1 MEARKIRIG
10 LIVIF
15 SLLMW
20 ALISTTKYQAEIIKR
35 SKVEKALLTNKSQI
49 DSLKGVNAERQ
60 AQIDELSKQL
70 KINENDYKENIKAI
84 DSLNNLNLRKAMQRL
99 LAELTKWYYNMFKC
113 CWGKSFIKA
122 KSRARLF
129 EQSTKSHGKGW
140 QFKN

>member
-1 MEARKIRIG
+1 MEARKIRLG

-70 KINENDYKENIKAI
+70 KINENEYKENIKAI
-84 DSLNNLNLRKAMQRL
+84 DSLNNLNLRKAMERL
-99 LAELTKWYYNMFKC
+99 LSELTK
-113 CWGKSFIKA
+113 
-122 KSRARLF
+122 
-129 EQSTKSHGKGW
+129 
-140 QFKN
+140 

>member
-1 MEARKIRIG
+1 MEARKIRLG

-70 KINENDYKENIKAI
+70 KINENEYKANIKAI
-84 DSLNNLNLRKAMQRL
+84 DSLNNLNLRKAMERL
-99 LAELTKWYYNMFKC
+99 LAELTK
-113 CWGKSFIKA
+113 
-122 KSRARLF
+122 
-129 EQSTKSHGKGW
+129 
-140 QFKN
+140 

>member
-35 SKVEKALLTNKSQI
+35 SKVEKALLINKTQI

-70 KINENDYKENIKAI
+70 KINENEYKENIKAI
-84 DSLNNLNLRKAMQRL
+84 DSLNNLNLRKAMERL
-99 LAELTKWYYNMFKC
+99 LAELTK
-113 CWGKSFIKA
+113 
-122 KSRARLF
+122 
-129 EQSTKSHGKGW
+129 
-140 QFKN
+140 

>member
-35 SKVEKALLTNKSQI
+35 SKLEKALLTNKTQI

-60 AQIDELSKQL
+60 AQINELNRQL
-70 KINENDYKENIKAI
+70 KINENEYKENIKAI
-84 DSLNNLNLRKAMQRL
+84 DSLNNLNLRKAMERL
-99 LAELTKWYYNMFKC
+99 LAELTK
-113 CWGKSFIKA
+113 
-122 KSRARLF
+122 
-129 EQSTKSHGKGW
+129 
-140 QFKN
+140 

>member
-35 SKVEKALLTNKSQI
+35 SKIEKALLINKTQI

-70 KINENDYKENIKAI
+70 KINENEYKANIKAI
-84 DSLNNLNLRKAMQRL
+84 DSLNNLNLRKAMERL
-99 LAELTKWYYNMFKC
+99 LAELTK
-113 CWGKSFIKA
+113 
-122 KSRARLF
+122 
-129 EQSTKSHGKGW
+129 
-140 QFKN
+140 

>member
-1 MEARKIRIG
+1 MKARKIRLG

-35 SKVEKALLTNKSQI
+35 SKVEKALLTNKTQI

-70 KINENDYKENIKAI
+70 KVNENEYKANIKAI
-84 DSLNNLNLRKAMQRL
+84 DSLNNLNLRKAMERL
-99 LAELTKWYYNMFKC
+99 LAELTK
-113 CWGKSFIKA
+113 
-122 KSRARLF
+122 
-129 EQSTKSHGKGW
+129 
-140 QFKN
+140 

>member
-60 AQIDELSKQL
+60 VQIDELSRQL
-70 KINENDYKENIKAI
+70 KINEKDTVSN
-84 DSLNNLNLRKAMQRL
+84 
-99 LAELTKWYYNMFKC
+99 
-113 CWGKSFIKA
+113 
-122 KSRARLF
+122 
-129 EQSTKSHGKGW
+129 
-140 QFKN
+140 

>member
-1 MEARKIRIG
+1 MEARKIRLG

-60 AQIDELSKQL
+60 AQIDELTKQL
-70 KINENDYKENIKAI
+70 KTNENEYKENIKAI
-84 DSLNNLNLRKAMQRL
+84 DSLNNLNLRKAMERL
-99 LAELTKWYYNMFKC
+99 LSELTK
-113 CWGKSFIKA
+113 
-122 KSRARLF
+122 
-129 EQSTKSHGKGW
+129 
-140 QFKN
+140 

>member
-20 ALISTTKYQAEIIKR
+20 ALISTTKYQSEIIKR
-35 SKVEKALLTNKSQI
+35 SKVEKALITNKTQI

-70 KINENDYKENIKAI
+70 KVNENEYKANIKAI
-84 DSLNNLNLRKAMQRL
+84 DSLNNLNLRKAMERL
-99 LAELTKWYYNMFKC
+99 LAELTK
-113 CWGKSFIKA
+113 
-122 KSRARLF
+122 
-129 EQSTKSHGKGW
+129 
-140 QFKN
+140 

>member
-35 SKVEKALLTNKSQI
+35 SKVEKALLTNKSEI

-60 AQIDELSKQL
+60 AQIDELSRQL
-70 KINENDYKENIKAI
+70 KINENEYKENIKAI
-84 DSLNNLNLRKAMQRL
+84 DSLNNLNLRKAMERL
-99 LAELTKWYYNMFKC
+99 LAELTK
-113 CWGKSFIKA
+113 
-122 KSRARLF
+122 
-129 EQSTKSHGKGW
+129 
-140 QFKN
+140 

>member
-1 MEARKIRIG
+1 MEARKIRLG

-49 DSLKGVNAERQ
+49 DSLKGVNSERQ

-70 KINENDYKENIKAI
+70 KVNENEYKANIKAI
-84 DSLNNLNLRKAMQRL
+84 DSLNNLNLRKAMERL
-99 LAELTKWYYNMFKC
+99 LAELTK
-113 CWGKSFIKA
+113 
-122 KSRARLF
+122 
-129 EQSTKSHGKGW
+129 
-140 QFKN
+140 

>member
-35 SKVEKALLTNKSQI
+35 NKVEKALLTNKTQI

-60 AQIDELSKQL
+60 AQIDELSRQL
-70 KINENDYKENIKAI
+70 KINENEYKENIKAI
-84 DSLNNLNLRKAMQRL
+84 DSLNNLNLRKAMERL
-99 LAELTKWYYNMFKC
+99 LAELTK
-113 CWGKSFIKA
+113 
-122 KSRARLF
+122 
-129 EQSTKSHGKGW
+129 
-140 QFKN
+140 

>member
-15 SLLMW
+15 SLLIW

-35 SKVEKALLTNKSQI
+35 SKVEKALLSNKTQI
-49 DSLKGVNAERQ
+49 DSLKGVNVERQ

-70 KINENDYKENIKAI
+70 KINENEYKQNIKAI

-99 LAELTKWYYNMFKC
+99 LAELTK
-113 CWGKSFIKA
+113 
-122 KSRARLF
+122 
-129 EQSTKSHGKGW
+129 
-140 QFKN
+140 

>member
-20 ALISTTKYQAEIIKR
+20 ALISTTKYQAEVIKR
-35 SKVEKALLTNKSQI
+35 SKVEKALLINKTQI

-70 KINENDYKENIKAI
+70 KVNENEYKANIKAI
-84 DSLNNLNLRKAMQRL
+84 DSLNNLNLRKAMERL
-99 LAELTKWYYNMFKC
+99 LAELTK
-113 CWGKSFIKA
+113 
-122 KSRARLF
+122 
-129 EQSTKSHGKGW
+129 
-140 QFKN
+140 

>member
-1 MEARKIRIG
+1 MEARKIRLG

-35 SKVEKALLTNKSQI
+35 SKVEKALLTNKTQI

-70 KINENDYKENIKAI
+70 KINENEYKENIKAI

-99 LAELTKWYYNMFKC
+99 LAELTK
-113 CWGKSFIKA
+113 
-122 KSRARLF
+122 
-129 EQSTKSHGKGW
+129 
-140 QFKN
+140 

>member
-1 MEARKIRIG
+1 MEARKIRLG

-20 ALISTTKYQAEIIKR
+20 ALISTTKYQAEIINR
-35 SKVEKALLTNKSQI
+35 SKVEKALLTNKTQI

-70 KINENDYKENIKAI
+70 KINENEYKENIKAI

-99 LAELTKWYYNMFKC
+99 LAELTK
-113 CWGKSFIKA
+113 
-122 KSRARLF
+122 
-129 EQSTKSHGKGW
+129 
-140 QFKN
+140 

>member
-49 DSLKGVNAERQ
+49 DSLKGINAERQ

-70 KINENDYKENIKAI
+70 KINENEYKENIKAI
-84 DSLNNLNLRKAMQRL
+84 DSLNNLNLRKAMERL
-99 LAELTKWYYNMFKC
+99 LAELTK
-113 CWGKSFIKA
+113 
-122 KSRARLF
+122 
-129 EQSTKSHGKGW
+129 
-140 QFKN
+140 

>member
-35 SKVEKALLTNKSQI
+35 SKVEKALLTNKTQI

-60 AQIDELSKQL
+60 AQIDELTKQL
-70 KINENDYKENIKAI
+70 KINENEYKANIKAI
-84 DSLNNLNLRKAMQRL
+84 DSLNNLNLRKAMERL
-99 LAELTKWYYNMFKC
+99 LAELTK
-113 CWGKSFIKA
+113 
-122 KSRARLF
+122 
-129 EQSTKSHGKGW
+129 
-140 QFKN
+140 

>member
-1 MEARKIRIG
+1 MEARKIRLG

-35 SKVEKALLTNKSQI
+35 SKVEKALLTNKTQI

-70 KINENDYKENIKAI
+70 KINENEYKENIKTI

-99 LAELTKWYYNMFKC
+99 LAELTK
-113 CWGKSFIKA
+113 
-122 KSRARLF
+122 
-129 EQSTKSHGKGW
+129 
-140 QFKN
+140 

>member
-35 SKVEKALLTNKSQI
+35 SKVEKALLTNKTEI

-60 AQIDELSKQL
+60 AQIDELSRQL
-70 KINENDYKENIKAI
+70 KINENEYKENIKAI
-84 DSLNNLNLRKAMQRL
+84 DSLNNLNLRKAMERL
-99 LAELTKWYYNMFKC
+99 LAELTK
-113 CWGKSFIKA
+113 
-122 KSRARLF
+122 
-129 EQSTKSHGKGW
+129 
-140 QFKN
+140 

>member
-35 SKVEKALLTNKSQI
+35 SKVEKALLTNKTQI

-70 KINENDYKENIKAI
+70 KINENEYKENIKAI
-84 DSLNNLNLRKAMQRL
+84 DSLNNLNLRKAMERL
-99 LAELTKWYYNMFKC
+99 LSELTK
-113 CWGKSFIKA
+113 
-122 KSRARLF
+122 
-129 EQSTKSHGKGW
+129 
-140 QFKN
+140 

>member
-35 SKVEKALLTNKSQI
+35 SKVEKALLTNKTQI

-60 AQIDELSKQL
+60 AQIDELSRQL
-70 KINENDYKENIKAI
+70 KINENEYKENIKAI
-84 DSLNNLNLRKAMQRL
+84 DSLNNLNLRKAMERL
-99 LAELTKWYYNMFKC
+99 LAELTK
-113 CWGKSFIKA
+113 
-122 KSRARLF
+122 
-129 EQSTKSHGKGW
+129 
-140 QFKN
+140 

>member
-99 LAELTKWYYNMFKC
+99 LAELTK
-113 CWGKSFIKA
+113 
-122 KSRARLF
+122 
-129 EQSTKSHGKGW
+129 
-140 QFKN
+140 

>member
-1 MEARKIRIG
+1 MEARKIRLG

-35 SKVEKALLTNKSQI
+35 SKIEKALLTNKTQI

-70 KINENDYKENIKAI
+70 KVNENEYKANIKAI
-84 DSLNNLNLRKAMQRL
+84 DSLNNLNLRKAMERL
-99 LAELTKWYYNMFKC
+99 LSDLTK
-113 CWGKSFIKA
+113 
-122 KSRARLF
+122 
-129 EQSTKSHGKGW
+129 
-140 QFKN
+140 

>member
-35 SKVEKALLTNKSQI
+35 SKVEKALLTNKTQI

-70 KINENDYKENIKAI
+70 KINENEYKENIKAI
-84 DSLNNLNLRKAMQRL
+84 DSLNNLNLRKAMERL
-99 LAELTKWYYNMFKC
+99 LAELTK
-113 CWGKSFIKA
+113 
-122 KSRARLF
+122 
-129 EQSTKSHGKGW
+129 
-140 QFKN
+140 

>member
-1 MEARKIRIG
+1 MEARKIRLG

-35 SKVEKALLTNKSQI
+35 SKVEKALLTNKTQI

-70 KINENDYKENIKAI
+70 KVNENEYKANIKAI
-84 DSLNNLNLRKAMQRL
+84 DSLNNLNLRKAMERL
-99 LAELTKWYYNMFKC
+99 LSELTK
-113 CWGKSFIKA
+113 
-122 KSRARLF
+122 
-129 EQSTKSHGKGW
+129 
-140 QFKN
+140 

>member
-70 KINENDYKENIKAI
+70 KINENEYKENIKAI
-84 DSLNNLNLRKAMQRL
+84 DSLNNLNLRKAMERL
-99 LAELTKWYYNMFKC
+99 LAELTK
-113 CWGKSFIKA
+113 
-122 KSRARLF
+122 
-129 EQSTKSHGKGW
+129 
-140 QFKN
+140 

>member
-35 SKVEKALLTNKSQI
+35 SKVEKALLTNKTQI

-70 KINENDYKENIKAI
+70 KINENEYKENIKAI
-84 DSLNNLNLRKAMQRL
+84 DSLNNLNLRKAMEHL
-99 LAELTKWYYNMFKC
+99 LAELTK
-113 CWGKSFIKA
+113 
-122 KSRARLF
+122 
-129 EQSTKSHGKGW
+129 
-140 QFKN
+140 